1 MSGLVGCLLL
11 LAGLPGF
18 LGRAILLSI
27 IYWVRK
33 AHGLQSCAHSRG
45 PGVSTIPTALLT
57 PEDPIQPKRLLLST
71 SITVGIH
78 TPHHHEPAVHGTRK
92 KKTSTRHAQCAQIH
106 NQAFK
111 WPKTALRLQLLYLM
125 VACRHTWHHRFTAHD
140 HVVSRSK
147 RAWKMPRWYDS

>member
-11 LAGLPGF
+11 LGGLPGF

-33 AHGLQSCAHSRG
+33 VHGLQSCAHSRG

-78 TPHHHEPAVHGTRK
+78 TPQHTNLQCTAQEK
-92 KKTSTRHAQCAQIH
+92 KNKHAARPMCPNTQSSIQVAQDGATATVIILDGRLSSRLASQIH
-106 NQAFK
+106 S
-111 WPKTALRLQLLYLM
+111 T
-125 VACRHTWHHRFTAHD
+125 
-140 HVVSRSK
+140 
-147 RAWKMPRWYDS
+147 